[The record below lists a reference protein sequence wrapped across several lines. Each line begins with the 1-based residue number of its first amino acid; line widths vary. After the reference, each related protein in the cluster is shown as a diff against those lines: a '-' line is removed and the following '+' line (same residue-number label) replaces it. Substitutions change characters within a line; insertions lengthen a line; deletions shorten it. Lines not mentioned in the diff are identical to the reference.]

1 MPQSKFL
8 SPVAVTSAVA
18 STASFLFF
26 GMPTAAYANKRV
38 CGALDQRYEQTKSAA
53 GTVEINSML
62 FSAAANECDAL
73 ARRVLEAGAALE
85 ARDRAGNKPLA
96 VAAMEGHAGLV
107 SLFLERKAPIDARN
121 LEGSTALFLAIEAE
135 RLAVAEILVKRGAD
149 PNIAGRSGIAPV
161 GAAAYTGNTALVK
174 LLLANGADPRAIDA
188 TGKPA
193 IVYAAGRAY
202 TAVVVQLLDHG
213 IDVNTRYG
221 ADLTTLMWAAG
232 HSEEA
237 GSADVKETLE
247 LLIAKGAHL
256 DDMDDRGRTALMTA
270 AELGHAVA
278 VDALLKAGADASLKD
293 KSGKTA
299 TDLARDDAIRTRL
312 ASR

>member
-1 MPQSKFL
+1 M
-8 SPVAVTSAVA
+8 
-18 STASFLFF
+18 FF
-26 GMPTAAYANKRV
+26 GIPTAAYANKRD
-38 CGALDQRYEQTKSAA
+38 CGDLDRRYEQIKRAA
-53 GTVEINSML
+53 STIEINSML
-62 FSAAANECDAL
+62 FSAAAKDCATL

-85 ARDRAGNKPLA
+85 ARDRVGNMPLA
-96 VAAMEGHAGLV
+96 VAAKEGNERPV
-107 SLFLERKAPIDARN
+107 SLFLDLKAPINARN

-135 RLAVAEILVKRGAD
+135 RLAVAEILVQRGAD

-202 TAVVVQLLDHG
+202 TAVLQLLLDYG
-213 IDVNTRYG
+213 IDVNARYG
-221 ADLTTLMWAAG
+221 AELTALMWAAG

-237 GSADVKETLE
+237 GAADVLETIN

-256 DDMDDRGRTALMTA
+256 DDVDDRGRTALMTA
-270 AELGHAVA
+270 AELGHTVA
-278 VDALLKAGADASLKD
+278 IDALLKAGADPSPKD

-299 TDLARDDAIRTRL
+299 ADLASDDAIRTRL
-312 ASR
+312 AIR